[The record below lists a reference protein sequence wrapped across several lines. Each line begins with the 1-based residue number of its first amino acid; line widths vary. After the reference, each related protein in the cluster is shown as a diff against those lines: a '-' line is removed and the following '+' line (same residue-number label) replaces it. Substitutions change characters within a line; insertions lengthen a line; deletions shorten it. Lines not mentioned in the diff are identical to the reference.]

1 VTSAGVTWVRSS
13 PRRNSWRSPARVHA
27 PSHWPPARNVVQAPN
42 ACHSELR
49 PVAGDTRPASAGLV
63 AAYSAP
69 VLLQTRR
76 LAARSP
82 DLAAPQ
88 RRQPH

>member
-1 VTSAGVTWVRSS
+1 VASAGVTWVRRA
-13 PRRNSWRSPARVHA
+13 PPHRNSWRSPALVHA
-27 PSHWPPARNVVQAPN
+27 PSHWPQARNVVQAPN

-49 PVAGDTRPASAGLV
+49 PEAGLV
-63 AAYSAP
+63 ATYSAP

-82 DLAAPQ
+82 ALAAPQ
-88 RRQPH
+88 RRQPL